1 MSEPRTTKKE
11 LVTAFRTGEILAAA
25 RSVMAQKGL
34 DSLTMDDIA
43 QAAGVAKGTLYLYF
57 QSKDELIQALLTQVG
72 EAMARDLEAI
82 VAAAD
87 PPPDKLRRV
96 VALLLQYVEQE
107 RELFPVYLRELVRSK
122 SSRAGVSPFLHK
134 HEERTLGLIT
144 EMFTE
149 GMVSKQFI
157 NVNPR
162 LLAYLLKGMGRA
174 VGYFQMTGQQQDAI
188 QGALPVILKIMFSGI
203 MLPPE
208 IPEEDAL

>member
-11 LVTAFRTGEILAAA
+11 VVTAFRTGEILAAA
-25 RSVMAQKGL
+25 RGLMEQKGL

-87 PPPDKLRRV
+87 PPPDKLRQM

-107 RELFPVYLRELVRSK
+107 RELFPAYLRELVRSK
-122 SSRAGVSPFLHK
+122 SSREGISPFLRK

-149 GMVSKQFI
+149 GMVAKRFI
-157 NVNPR
+157 NVDPL

-188 QGALPVILKIMFSGI
+188 QGALPVILKILFSGI

-208 IPEEDAL
+208 TPEEDAL

>member
-25 RSVMAQKGL
+25 RGVMAQKGL

-82 VAAAD
+82 VATPD

-107 RELFPVYLRELVRSK
+107 RELFPAYLRELVRSK
-122 SSRAGVSPFLHK
+122 SSRESISPFLHK

-144 EMFTE
+144 DMFTE
-149 GMVSKQFI
+149 GMVSKHFI

-174 VGYFQMTGQQQDAI
+174 VGYFQMTGKQEDAI

-208 IPEEDAL
+208 APEEDTL

>member
-11 LVTAFRTGEILAAA
+11 VVTAFRTGEILAAA
-25 RSVMAQKGL
+25 RGVMAQKGL
-34 DSLTMDDIA
+34 DNLTMDDIA

-82 VAAAD
+82 VATPD

-107 RELFPVYLRELVRSK
+107 RELFPAYLRELVRSK
-122 SSRAGVSPFLHK
+122 SSRESISPFLHK

-144 EMFTE
+144 DMFTE
-149 GMVSKQFI
+149 GMVSKHFI

-174 VGYFQMTGQQQDAI
+174 VGYFQMTGKQEDAI

-208 IPEEDAL
+208 APEEDTL